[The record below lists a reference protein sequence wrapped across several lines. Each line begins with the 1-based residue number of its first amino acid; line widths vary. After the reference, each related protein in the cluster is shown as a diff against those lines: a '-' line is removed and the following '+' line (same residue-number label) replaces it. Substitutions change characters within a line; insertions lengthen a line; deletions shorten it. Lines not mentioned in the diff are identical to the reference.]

1 MALVAMRLQRQ
12 RRDPVSSLDFCSS
25 MNTANFSDLPLF
37 LAAGGL
43 AGLGGYVYLQ
53 RNPQV
58 ADKIEAKAKDL
69 QGEVKASNESPA
81 AAGALI
87 KSVFSTLV

>member
-1 MALVAMRLQRQ
+1 MHRQ
-12 RRDPVSSLDFCSS
+12 PQKPVPVSPHSILHPFDSGVEL
-25 MNTANFSDLPLF
+25 TISDLPLV

-53 RNPQV
+53 RNPAV
-58 ADKIEAKAKDL
+58 ADKAEGKLKAL
-69 QGEVKASNESPA
+69 QGDASASNESPA

-87 KSVFSTLV
+87 KSVV

>member
-1 MALVAMRLQRQ
+1 MGQFTLVATPQQRP
-12 RRDPVSSLDFCSS
+12 RRDRVSLEISPLPASLLFI
-25 MNTANFSDLPLF
+25 TDLPLF

-58 ADKIEAKAKDL
+58 VDKVESKAKDL

-87 KSVFSTLV
+87 KCV